1 MTRYDQN
8 TITPDSASKQMYKQ
22 MTNPIRD
29 NRIVSDK
36 TFAVRLCKFLE
47 QVEVHDL
54 ASEEEKEYL
63 LGVARRLLNYQKA
76 SAQTAEETEYFKR
89 LGL

>member
-8 TITPDSASKQMYKQ
+8 TITPDSALKQMP
-22 MTNPIRD
+22 NPIRD

-36 TFAVRLCKFLE
+36 TFAVRLCKFLG

-54 ASEEEKEYL
+54 ASEEEKKYL
-63 LGVARRLLNYQKA
+63 LGVARRLLTYQKA
-76 SAQTAEETEYFKR
+76 TAQTAVETEYFKR

>member
-8 TITPDSASKQMYKQ
+8 TITPDSALKQMYKQ
-22 MTNPIRD
+22 MTNPIRN

-63 LGVARRLLNYQKA
+63 LGVARSLA
-76 SAQTAEETEYFKR
+76 TAQTAEEKEYFKK